1 MGPRQKEKKI
11 IRSKV
16 YDCLFFFFIGM
27 VFAGMDG
34 LVKGNPIM
42 GFMGFL
48 EGRGG
53 QSVEAMVE
61 GSMT

>member
-1 MGPRQKEKKI
+1 MT
-11 IRSKV
+11 V
-16 YDCLFFFFIGM
+16 FFFFFFGM

-48 EGRGG
+48 EGWGG